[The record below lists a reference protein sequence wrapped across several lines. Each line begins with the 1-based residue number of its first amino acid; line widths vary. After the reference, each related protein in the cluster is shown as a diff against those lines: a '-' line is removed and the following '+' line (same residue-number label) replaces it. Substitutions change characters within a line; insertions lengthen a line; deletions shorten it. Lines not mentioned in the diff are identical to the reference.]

1 MVKRRLSTRH
11 WTRNSLRATTASP
24 PACLSDVLLFSR
36 RRLVGMNL
44 AEICFMDLN
53 SRANLQGLKVVSFE
67 SRRAVEIA
75 ELIRRYGGDPFVAPS
90 MREVP
95 LEENRAALELIP
107 DLEAGEPRP
116 ADSHDRRRHQ
126 DPQPGFVKPI
136 FARANHCSDAAC
148 KVGGARAEAG
158 SRSER
163 VEVVP
168 AISVPEPN
176 TWREILATL
185 DPRVDLRGQRIAI
198 QEYGVPNP
206 ELTAALQVRGAT
218 VSAIPIYRW
227 DLPEDLEPLRQA
239 IEKITQG
246 HAEVV
251 LFTNGA
257 QVDHLFRVAAESN
270 NTNSLRE
277 GLERAVVGSV
287 GPICTEVLDRFG
299 IDPDIE
305 PAHPKMGSL
314 LAEVAASAQPLL
326 EAKRRA

>member
-1 MVKRRLSTRH
+1 
-11 WTRNSLRATTASP
+11 
-24 PACLSDVLLFSR
+24 
-36 RRLVGMNL
+36 
-44 AEICFMDLN
+44 MDLS
-53 SRANLQGLKVVSFE
+53 SRANLQRLEVIAFE

-75 ELIRRYGGDPFVAPS
+75 ELIRRYGGVPFVAPS

-95 LEENRAALELIP
+95 LQENRAALELVP
-107 DLEAGEPRP
+107 DLEAGNLDLLILMTGVGTKTLNQVLLSQFSQERIIAAMQRVKLMVRGPKP
-116 ADSHDRRRHQ
+116 A
-126 DPQPGFVKPI
+126 
-136 FARANHCSDAAC
+136 AAL
-148 KVGGARAEAG
+148 KELRL
-158 SRSER
+158 
-163 VEVVP
+163 VP

-185 DPRVDLRGQRIAI
+185 ESGVDLRGQRIAI

-206 ELTAALQVRGAT
+206 ELTSALEIRGAT
-218 VSAIPIYRW
+218 VSTIPIYRW
-227 DLPEDLEPLRQA
+227 ELPEDLGPLRQA
-239 IEKITQG
+239 LKKITQRD
-246 HAEVV
+246 AEVV

-270 NTNSLRE
+270 NVDSLRE
-277 GLERAVVGSV
+277 GLQRAVVGSV

-299 IDPDIE
+299 VDPDIE

>member
-1 MVKRRLSTRH
+1 
-11 WTRNSLRATTASP
+11 
-24 PACLSDVLLFSR
+24 
-36 RRLVGMNL
+36 
-44 AEICFMDLN
+44 
-53 SRANLQGLKVVSFE
+53 
-67 SRRAVEIA
+67 
-75 ELIRRYGGDPFVAPS
+75 

-107 DLEAGEPRP
+107 DLEAGNLDLLILMTGVGTRTLNQVLLSQFSQERIIAAMQRVKLVVRGPKP
-116 ADSHDRRRHQ
+116 A
-126 DPQPGFVKPI
+126 
-136 FARANHCSDAAC
+136 AAL
-148 KVGGARAEAG
+148 KELRL
-158 SRSER
+158 
-163 VEVVP
+163 VP
-168 AISVPEPN
+168 AVSMPEPN

-185 DPRVDLRGQRIAI
+185 ESGVDLRGQRIAI

-206 ELTAALQVRGAT
+206 ELTAGLQIRGAT
-218 VSAIPIYRW
+218 VSAFQIYRW
-227 DLPEDLEPLRQA
+227 DLPQDLEPLRQA
-239 IEKITQG
+239 IEKIMQG

-287 GPICTEVLDRFG
+287 GPICTEVLERFG

-326 EAKRRA
+326 EAKRWA

>member
-1 MVKRRLSTRH
+1 
-11 WTRNSLRATTASP
+11 
-24 PACLSDVLLFSR
+24 
-36 RRLVGMNL
+36 
-44 AEICFMDLN
+44 MDLN
-53 SRANLQGLKVVSFE
+53 LRANLQGLKVISFE

-75 ELIRRYGGDPFVAPS
+75 ELIRRYGGEPFVAPS
-90 MREVP
+90 MREIP
-95 LEENRAALELIP
+95 LDENHAALELVP
-107 DLEAGEPRP
+107 RLEAEEIDLLILMTGVGTKTLNQVLLSQFSQERIIAAMQRVKLMVRGPKP
-116 ADSHDRRRHQ
+116 A
-126 DPQPGFVKPI
+126 
-136 FARANHCSDAAC
+136 AAL
-148 KVGGARAEAG
+148 KELRL
-158 SRSER
+158 
-163 VEVVP
+163 VP

-185 DPRVDLRGQRIAI
+185 ESRVDLRGQRIAI
-198 QEYGVPNP
+198 QGYGVPNP
-206 ELTAALQVRGAT
+206 ELTAGLQIRGAT
-218 VSAIPIYRW
+218 VSAFQIYRW
-227 DLPEDLEPLRQA
+227 DLPQDLEPLRQA

-246 HAEVV
+246 YAEVV

-257 QVDHLFRVAAESN
+257 QVEHLFRVAAESN

-299 IDPDIE
+299 VDPDIE

>member
-1 MVKRRLSTRH
+1 
-11 WTRNSLRATTASP
+11 
-24 PACLSDVLLFSR
+24 
-36 RRLVGMNL
+36 
-44 AEICFMDLN
+44 MDLN
-53 SRANLQGLKVVSFE
+53 LRANLKGLKVISFE
-67 SRRAVEIA
+67 SRRAAEIA
-75 ELIRRYGGDPFVAPS
+75 ELIRRYGGEPFVAPS
-90 MREVP
+90 MREIP
-95 LEENRAALELIP
+95 LDENHVALELVP
-107 DLEAGEPRP
+107 RLEAEEIDLLILMTGVGTRTLNQVLLSQFSQERIIAAMQRVKLVVRGPKP
-116 ADSHDRRRHQ
+116 A
-126 DPQPGFVKPI
+126 
-136 FARANHCSDAAC
+136 AAL
-148 KVGGARAEAG
+148 KELGL
-158 SRSER
+158 
-163 VEVVP
+163 VP

-185 DPRVDLRGQRIAI
+185 ESGVDLRGQRIAI

-206 ELTAALQVRGAT
+206 ELTAGLQIRGAT
-218 VSAIPIYRW
+218 VSAFQIYRW
-227 DLPEDLEPLRQA
+227 DLPQDLEPLRQA

-246 HAEVV
+246 YAEVV

-270 NTNSLRE
+270 DTNSLRE

-326 EAKRRA
+326 EAKRQA

>member
-1 MVKRRLSTRH
+1 
-11 WTRNSLRATTASP
+11 
-24 PACLSDVLLFSR
+24 
-36 RRLVGMNL
+36 
-44 AEICFMDLN
+44 
-53 SRANLQGLKVVSFE
+53 
-67 SRRAVEIA
+67 
-75 ELIRRYGGDPFVAPS
+75 

-95 LEENRAALELIP
+95 LQENRAALELVP
-107 DLEAGEPRP
+107 DLEAGNLDLLILMTGVGTKTLNQVLLSQFSQERIIAAMQRVKLMVRGPKP
-116 ADSHDRRRHQ
+116 A
-126 DPQPGFVKPI
+126 
-136 FARANHCSDAAC
+136 AAL
-148 KVGGARAEAG
+148 KELRL
-158 SRSER
+158 
-163 VEVVP
+163 VP

-185 DPRVDLRGQRIAI
+185 ESRVDLRGQRIAI
-198 QEYGVPNP
+198 QGYGVPNP
-206 ELTAALQVRGAT
+206 ELTAGLQIRGAT
-218 VSAIPIYRW
+218 VSAFQIYRW
-227 DLPEDLEPLRQA
+227 DLPQDLEPLRQA

-246 HAEVV
+246 YAEVV

-257 QVDHLFRVAAESN
+257 QVEHLFRVAAESN

-299 IDPDIE
+299 VDPDIE

>member
-1 MVKRRLSTRH
+1 
-11 WTRNSLRATTASP
+11 
-24 PACLSDVLLFSR
+24 
-36 RRLVGMNL
+36 
-44 AEICFMDLN
+44 MDLN
-53 SRANLQGLKVVSFE
+53 LRANLKGLKVISFE
-67 SRRAVEIA
+67 SRRAAEIA
-75 ELIRRYGGDPFVAPS
+75 ELIRRYGGEPFVAPS
-90 MREVP
+90 MREIP
-95 LEENRAALELIP
+95 LDENHVALELVP
-107 DLEAGEPRP
+107 RLEAEEIDLLILMTGVGTRTLNQVWLSQFSQKRIIAAMQRVKLVVRGPKP
-116 ADSHDRRRHQ
+116 A
-126 DPQPGFVKPI
+126 
-136 FARANHCSDAAC
+136 AAL
-148 KVGGARAEAG
+148 KELGL
-158 SRSER
+158 
-163 VEVVP
+163 VP

-185 DPRVDLRGQRIAI
+185 ESRVHLRGQRIAI

-206 ELTAALQVRGAT
+206 ELTAALQIRGAT
-218 VSAIPIYRW
+218 VSAFQIYRW
-227 DLPEDLEPLRQA
+227 DLPQDLEPLRQA

-246 HAEVV
+246 YAEVV

-270 NTNSLRE
+270 DTNSLRE

-326 EAKRRA
+326 EAKRQA